1 LSLESNATLET
12 TTILAARTAS
22 SPPTLVT
29 ITTLVPLESDAVEL
43 LLELELAILE
53 TTSALL
59 HQSAL
64 PSLVIPMLEP
74 A

>member
-1 LSLESNATLET
+1 MSLESNATLET
-12 TTILAARTAS
+12 MMILAARTAS

-29 ITTLVPLESDAVEL
+29 ITTLVLLESDAVEL
-43 LLELELAILE
+43 LLELELATLE